1 MQGTNHQGRKLR
13 GEYFRGHTGG
23 GPGSS
28 PAAASKLNLKGECTL
43 EIWEVNY
50 RLWKRARRSDR
61 TIKVQAKNAIAAA
74 EIVALR
80 IWKYPFHIV
89 SIF

>member
-1 MQGTNHQGRKLR
+1 MKT
-13 GEYFRGHTGG
+13 
-23 GPGSS
+23 
-28 PAAASKLNLKGECTL
+28 
-43 EIWEVNY
+43 WEVKY

-80 IWKYPFHIV
+80 IWKCPFHIV
-89 SIF
+89 SIFEEVASDGQN